1 MRVNRAALSRF
12 FEQCVRT
19 FVVIFLFDIIEH
31 LFYNVIPRGDSVR
44 GIYVMDLCTK
54 TQQKIDMICQHKSDG
69 TIIPIKFR
77 MVDDDGLYQE
87 YKIKGY
93 KDLSF
98 KGKLINLEDAGL
110 VHSSVIVPFECRI
123 ESFGRDMV
131 VNIYYNSDERIWVL
145 SNPRRK

>member
-1 MRVNRAALSRF
+1 
-12 FEQCVRT
+12 
-19 FVVIFLFDIIEH
+19 
-31 LFYNVIPRGDSVR
+31 
-44 GIYVMDLCTK
+44 MDLCTK

-87 YKIKGY
+87 SKRKAY

-98 KGKLINLEDAGL
+98 KGKIFKLEDAGL

-123 ESFGRDMV
+123 ESFGKDMV

-145 SNPRRK
+145 KRSVRK

>member
-1 MRVNRAALSRF
+1 
-12 FEQCVRT
+12 
-19 FVVIFLFDIIEH
+19 
-31 LFYNVIPRGDSVR
+31 
-44 GIYVMDLCTK
+44 MDLCTN

-77 MVDDDGLYQE
+77 MIDDDGLYQE
-87 YKIKGY
+87 YKIKAY
-93 KDLSF
+93 KDMTY
-98 KGKLINLEDAGL
+98 KGEVFRLEDAGL

-145 SNPRRK
+145 MRSGRKR

>member
-1 MRVNRAALSRF
+1 MY
-12 FEQCVRT
+12 E
-19 FVVIFLFDIIEH
+19 
-31 LFYNVIPRGDSVR
+31 YGSVR

-54 TQQKIDMICQHKSDG
+54 TQQKIDMICQHKADG

-87 YKIKGY
+87 YEIKGY

-131 VNIYYNSDERIWVL
+131 INIYYNSDERIWVL
-145 SNPRRK
+145 NKPMRK